1 MKAAAMMLTL
11 ALGAGVAV
19 ATQDVVRTGDPY
31 ARGYTDDD
39 FPRIQE
45 LAEGVYSYEQL
56 RSAGEEK
63 FTTVSLFVITSEGVL
78 VADGQGNVDETQRMI
93 DEIAKITDQPITH
106 LVICS
111 DHGDHT
117 GGNSTFPEDITI
129 WAHPTS
135 AAVLEA
141 SAARRAS
148 GGRGGRG
155 GRGDRGG
162 GGGRRGNAAPIR
174 VPNSL
179 VEETEILTLGDKEI
193 VLMFLGRAHTGGDL
207 SVYLPAEKIL
217 FMSEAY
223 LNRIFPAMRSAYPSE
238 WVAMIGRAQEL
249 DVETYVPG
257 HGFVDSPEILAE
269 ELENYRQAMVQ
280 VIDEAKRLHAL
291 GLSADQAVEQ
301 AQFGDLESWTIRSSQ
316 GPTAIRRIYLELNDE
331 LPGQVPGNP
340 RLNPIIEL
348 LVQGKPVFGV
358 YAPRNPRSRG
368 RRGRG
373 AVAPPQAPTRTPTD
387 LAEEAIGYEAT
398 DFLFDGSMEGGLERA
413 LPAFSAFAE
422 AWAQAG
428 ALDPDPSPRLTHPLI
443 VKSPELGPDVAADIH
458 QQLNLGVSGIMF
470 PQVESAEQLG
480 EALAAMRFSS
490 NGGTRPDDDLG
501 AAPARWR
508 LSDEEYRRK
517 ADLWPLNPDGELINW
532 TIIESHEGLANV
544 REIAAV
550 PGIGVLWPGAGT
562 LRGVFSSTNA
572 NGQRVVDQAA
582 WEAAIQQVLAACVE
596 FDVPCGFPAGPDNIE
611 MRMEQGFSVFVMS
624 WGDAG
629 FRTIEIGRRLSD
641 RAGMDR

>member
-174 VPNSL
+174 VPN
-179 VEETEILTLGDKEI
+179 
-193 VLMFLGRAHTGGDL
+193 
-207 SVYLPAEKIL
+207 
-217 FMSEAY
+217 
-223 LNRIFPAMRSAYPSE
+223 
-238 WVAMIGRAQEL
+238 
-249 DVETYVPG
+249 
-257 HGFVDSPEILAE
+257 
-269 ELENYRQAMVQ
+269 
-280 VIDEAKRLHAL
+280 
-291 GLSADQAVEQ
+291 
-301 AQFGDLESWTIRSSQ
+301 
-316 GPTAIRRIYLELNDE
+316 
-331 LPGQVPGNP
+331 
-340 RLNPIIEL
+340 
-348 LVQGKPVFGV
+348 
-358 YAPRNPRSRG
+358 
-368 RRGRG
+368 
-373 AVAPPQAPTRTPTD
+373 
-387 LAEEAIGYEAT
+387 
-398 DFLFDGSMEGGLERA
+398 
-413 LPAFSAFAE
+413 
-422 AWAQAG
+422 
-428 ALDPDPSPRLTHPLI
+428 
-443 VKSPELGPDVAADIH
+443 
-458 QQLNLGVSGIMF
+458 
-470 PQVESAEQLG
+470 
-480 EALAAMRFSS
+480 
-490 NGGTRPDDDLG
+490 
-501 AAPARWR
+501 
-508 LSDEEYRRK
+508 
-517 ADLWPLNPDGELINW
+517 
-532 TIIESHEGLANV
+532 
-544 REIAAV
+544 
-550 PGIGVLWPGAGT
+550 
-562 LRGVFSSTNA
+562 
-572 NGQRVVDQAA
+572 
-582 WEAAIQQVLAACVE
+582 
-596 FDVPCGFPAGPDNIE
+596 
-611 MRMEQGFSVFVMS
+611 
-624 WGDAG
+624 
-629 FRTIEIGRRLSD
+629 
-641 RAGMDR
+641 